1 MSSEVETSRDATHK
15 YLYGIPRLRFA
26 PLGMTP
32 KLQFA
37 SLIAFVLICCTT
49 FAQDSPTPSPIASLA
64 PAETPSPS
72 PSASPARSVRLR
84 FVPPPMEGTI
94 SLGIFDEKGKLV
106 RVLHREA
113 KIDNF
118 SAEADGLSTTWDGK
132 NDVGG
137 DLPPGKYRA
146 RGYAVGQDIKAQ
158 HIAYFFNDFVTDQK
172 STRFGNILQIWY
184 DNGQL
189 RIAARRFKEEPSE
202 FDINGKL
209 ITEDASIPVKCEET
223 PELPQIVDP
232 ITCDFG
238 KDETLWVLDHA
249 EKDSPRIA
257 IRQFS
262 KTNEPLREIALSTED
277 PQPND
282 LAASDTEDRIYLLEE
297 NDAMQR
303 LRSLTFTAGKN
314 DYKVD
319 FEKKIVKHED
329 FTIENGKPI
338 PRAGEKALPKIISTK
353 LVTNPLLGDT
363 RSVVDLRIGFDNQ
376 GSFIQTTDGLPLC
389 AVSKT
394 PNLVRVLMTKNGEKS
409 ADVWEDDRAVVEQF
423 RVSNID
429 KLMAFDCGFVEL
441 K

>member
-1 MSSEVETSRDATHK
+1 
-15 YLYGIPRLRFA
+15 
-26 PLGMTP
+26 
-32 KLQFA
+32 
-37 SLIAFVLICCTT
+37 
-49 FAQDSPTPSPIASLA
+49 
-64 PAETPSPS
+64 
-72 PSASPARSVRLR
+72 
-84 FVPPPMEGTI
+84 MEGTI
-94 SLGIFDEKGKLV
+94 SLGIFDTKGKLL

-132 NDVGG
+132 NDAGADV
-137 DLPPGKYRA
+137 PPGKYRA

-158 HIAYFFNDFVTDQK
+158 HVAYFFNDFVMDQK

-184 DNGQL
+184 DDGQL

-202 FDINGKL
+202 FDLNGKL
-209 ITEDASIPVKCEET
+209 ITEDASIPVKCEEP
-223 PELPQIVDP
+223 PELPQIVES

-238 KDETLWVLDHA
+238 KDETVWVLDHA
-249 EKDSPRIA
+249 DKNSARLA

-262 KTNEPLREIALSTED
+262 QTNEPLREVALSAED
-277 PQPND
+277 PPAND
-282 LAASDTEDRIYLLEE
+282 LAASDTEDKIYLLEE
-297 NDAMQR
+297 NDSIQR

-338 PRAGEKALPKIISTK
+338 PRAGEKELPKVLSIK

-363 RSVVDLRIGFDNQ
+363 RSVVDLRVGFDNQ

-389 AVSKT
+389 TVSKT
-394 PNLVRVLMTKNGEKS
+394 PNLTRVLMTKNGEKS
-409 ADVWEDDRAVVEQF
+409 ADVWEDDRAVVEQL

-429 KLMAFDCGFVEL
+429 KLMAFDCGSVEL

>member
-1 MSSEVETSRDATHK
+1 
-15 YLYGIPRLRFA
+15 
-26 PLGMTP
+26 
-32 KLQFA
+32 
-37 SLIAFVLICCTT
+37 
-49 FAQDSPTPSPIASLA
+49 
-64 PAETPSPS
+64 
-72 PSASPARSVRLR
+72 
-84 FVPPPMEGTI
+84 MEGTI

-262 KTNEPLREIALSTED
+262 ETKGLLREVAVATED

-314 DYKVD
+314 DYKSIS
-319 FEKKIVKHED
+319 KKRLLNMRISRLRMASRFRAQVKKRFLKSSRQNSLPIHSSATRARSSI
-329 FTIENGKPI
+329 FASGSTIKE
-338 PRAGEKALPKIISTK
+338 AS
-353 LVTNPLLGDT
+353 
-363 RSVVDLRIGFDNQ
+363 
-376 GSFIQTTDGLPLC
+376 
-389 AVSKT
+389 SKQQM
-394 PNLVRVLMTKNGEKS
+394 VCRF
-409 ADVWEDDRAVVEQF
+409 AR
-423 RVSNID
+423 
-429 KLMAFDCGFVEL
+429 
-441 K
+441 